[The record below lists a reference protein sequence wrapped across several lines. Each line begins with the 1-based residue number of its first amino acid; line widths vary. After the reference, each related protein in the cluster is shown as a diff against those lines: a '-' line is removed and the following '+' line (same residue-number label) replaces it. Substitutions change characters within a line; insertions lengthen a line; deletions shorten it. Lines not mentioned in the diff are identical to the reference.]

1 MTEETQ
7 QTTQNSPGIQT
18 QSRKALQELIGLLQ
32 EVDQRWASDEWNLA
46 SEEDIYGAH
55 RALMHMLE
63 GGLHSHFEADP
74 ARPHFRRIV
83 TPTRKFTGDNGD
95 AIYFDSHISADYEY
109 IVRGNMNGAVYLS
122 VTIEEGTADG
132 SLGSNTAG
140 VLNQRNID
148 IAEDGSFELRLGGKP
163 ADRNW
168 IALTEKASAITTRH
182 YFEEPT
188 CVAADPS
195 REPLMTIENI
205 STAPALNS
213 YSDESVAAGIRRAAQ
228 FVRTRTLLQPPMANA
243 RQPAFVGLVPNEFP
257 KPVLPDDLGLAA
269 ADAHYSMAPYYLAPD
284 EALVMTGRWPKACF
298 ANVCLW
304 NRFQQTFDYRN
315 HQISLN
321 RAQTEL
327 EPDGRFRIVLAH
339 QDPGINN
346 WISTE
351 GRALGLVFWRF
362 MLAEG
367 EIETPQATVVKFAE
381 L

>member
-1 MTEETQ
+1 MT
-7 QTTQNSPGIQT
+7 IQT
-18 QSRKALQELIGLLQ
+18 ESRKALHELIELLQ
-32 EVDQRWASDEWNLA
+32 EIDQRWAGEEWNLS

-63 GGLHSHFEADP
+63 GGLVGHFEADP
-74 ARPHFRRIV
+74 ARPLFRRIV

-95 AIYFDSHISADYEY
+95 AIYFDSQVSADYEY

-122 VTIEEGTADG
+122 ITVEEGTDDG
-132 SLGSNTAG
+132 SLGSKTAG
-140 VLNQRNID
+140 VLNQRDID
-148 IAEDGSFELRLGGKP
+148 ITEDGKFSLRVGGKP
-163 ADRNW
+163 EARNW
-168 IALTEKASAITTRH
+168 IGLTEKTSAITTRH
-182 YFEEPT
+182 YFEEKT

-195 REPLMTIENI
+195 REPLLTIENI
-205 STAPALNS
+205 STTTELKP
-213 YSDESVAAGIRRAAQ
+213 YSDDSVAAGIRRAAQ
-228 FVRTRTLLQPPMANA
+228 FVRTRTILQAPMAKA
-243 RQPAFVGLVPNEFP
+243 KQPAFVGLMPNEFP

-284 EALVMTGRWPKACF
+284 EALIMTGRWPTACF

-315 HQISLN
+315 HQTSLN

-327 EPDGRFRIVLAH
+327 EADGSFRIVLAH
-339 QDPGINN
+339 QDPGVNN

-367 EIETPQATVVKFAE
+367 DIETPQAKVVKFSE